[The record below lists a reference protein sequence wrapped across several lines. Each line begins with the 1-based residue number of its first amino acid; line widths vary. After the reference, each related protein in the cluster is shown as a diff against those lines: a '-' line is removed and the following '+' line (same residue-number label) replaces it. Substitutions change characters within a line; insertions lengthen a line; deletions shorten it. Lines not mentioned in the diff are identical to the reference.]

1 MNANFKPLGLAAAVA
16 TATAGYAGYA
26 NAQASD
32 ASASELGD
40 LAIVPYYT
48 VMEGYSTGVNI
59 INTANETQVI
69 KFRFR
74 RATDSMDAL
83 DFSVVLSPY
92 DMYTGFITM
101 AGDDI
106 VWRSNDNSCSAPAL
120 DENGEFVMTDVYR
133 EDAETGYI
141 EIISMGSTVD
151 AAQPIAIA
159 AKHGSDGVPA
169 NCEAVEDNF
178 FANDTGDTTKR
189 GVINSAQT
197 VGPNISKENAPL
209 EVSNFVAST
218 DSLKVSYFIKSDAT
232 GTEFGDNA
240 VHVADF
246 MNTPAMTNQQKGIF
260 SQDLQGFDYP
270 DLNGG
275 SPLDATNAVGP
286 SRGAFNGLRAILSAP
301 ELIND
306 WSANERGDFSVDTD
320 WVVTFPGQY
329 VMLNLGE
336 YIPRTI
342 YGAGLEDECLR
353 VGVPPAA
360 NSDDVAN
367 CDYRD
372 IPAEAVIT
380 VYDRE
385 EQGITI
391 DDGELV
397 VSPQPPGVIT
407 QDVLDQEVN
416 VITWGSSVLASNKT
430 ISVPK
435 PSGATAGWAQVGVT
449 SNLTKEQAICDFTA
463 QTGTSALTLE
473 VDCVSTTNPA
483 PLVGFVA
490 WQRNFVDL
498 PAANY
503 GRIVEHSRIIT
514 STSAPSP

>member
-26 NAQASD
+26 NAQAASY

-83 DFSVVLSPY
+83 DFNVVLSPY
-92 DMYTGFITM
+92 DMYTGFIAM
-101 AGDDI
+101 SGDDI
-106 VWRSNDNSCSAPAL
+106 VWRSNDNSCTAPAL
-120 DENGEFVMTDVYR
+120 DENGEFVMCDIYR

-141 EIISMGSTVD
+141 EIISMGS
-151 AAQPIAIA
+151 PIDENQAIAVA
-159 AKHGSDGVPA
+159 AKHGPDGIPA
-169 NCEAVEDNF
+169 DCLAVEDNF
-178 FANDTGDTTKR
+178 FANDDGDITKR

-209 EVSNFVAST
+209 EVSNYVAST

-397 VSPQPPGVIT
+397 VSPQPPIIIERLT
-407 QDVLDQEVN
+407 FDHEVN
-416 VITWGSSVLASNKT
+416 VIEWGEAPVLNAPVAITGLDVPAGASF
-430 ISVPK
+430 
-435 PSGATAGWAQVGVT
+435 GWANVKTT
-449 SNLTKEQAICDFTA
+449 SAANNDMLCDFA
-463 QTGTSALTLE
+463 FGQDGAEYL
-473 VDCVSTTNPA
+473 CNMPA
-483 PLVGFVA
+483 VGDDAPIVGFVA
-490 WQRNFVDL
+490 WQRNFGANPD
-498 PAANY
+498 ANY
-503 GRIVEHSRIIT
+503 GRIVEHSRIQ
-514 STSAPSP
+514 SSS